1 MIRFSKDSEIIIA
14 GTEVYN
20 KNVLSKLNKLRFLFR
35 LGSGDENIDHLTLN
49 KMKIKYMKSQITPYR
64 AVAELIIG
72 MILILYRKI
81 IDQHANLIKKGW
93 NKQMGNLLF
102 GKTIGIIGFG
112 KVGKYLSYLIKS
124 FGVKILI
131 YDPYKIS
138 KNQTSLDNLLK
149 KSDIISICASYIG
162 GTPILDKRKLNLL
175 KKYNSN

>member
-1 MIRFSKDSEIIIA
+1 MF
-14 GTEVYN
+14 YQ
-20 KNVLSKLNKLRFLFR
+20 KLFKLRFLFR

-102 GKTIGIIGFG
+102 GKQL
-112 KVGKYLSYLIKS
+112 VLLDL
-124 FGVKILI
+124 VKLENTYHI
-131 YDPYKIS
+131 
-138 KNQTSLDNLLK
+138 
-149 KSDIISICASYIG
+149 
-162 GTPILDKRKLNLL
+162 
-175 KKYNSN
+175 